1 MIYLNVRLKFNSNA
15 ISISEFNSRE
25 RPMANHSRF
34 YRRRRRRRY
43 QNRRKKVQS
52 NQHVASTQVK
62 PVWVKKCAPKA
73 RLSGSNTLAQK
84 SRKHRTY
91 STQSHTQEFH
101 EASHTVNIRGPRLER
116 SFSMDISWILLN
128 FVQYFQLKINR
139 FFNQISIDFQLKI
152 NIIFIE

>member
-1 MIYLNVRLKFNSNA
+1 
-15 ISISEFNSRE
+15 
-25 RPMANHSRF
+25 MANHSRF

-116 SFSMDISWILLN
+116 SFSMDISHDR
-128 FVQYFQLKINR
+128 FVQFIRGDRTPL
-139 FFNQISIDFQLKI
+139 QIIHDTISLGS
-152 NIIFIE
+152 FIQK